1 MKRMK
6 GGKRGGG
13 RKGGKKTGGL
23 EGSWRERKREGGQEG
38 GQPSRGQERVAE
50 GREGREGA
58 AERGRAG
65 ESWPGVVLWRRE
77 RVSGV
82 CGSLP
87 RARASLVLCVGEP
100 SRCLVAPRI
109 PGRGRACGGRAGGR
123 ACAALALRRPCRKP
137 PVAGVKPCAA
147 AVSARARVRAKGG
160 RRARCGR
167 VRVVLAPQPFGFGRK
182 GAAGGREGRA
192 AGEKGNGKECSLAV
206 KKKVECEVSSDEVTR
221 RRFLLRSECFEDE
234 KCREVQ

>member
-1 MKRMK
+1 MTRMK
-6 GGKRGGG
+6 GGKSGG

-38 GQPSRGQERVAE
+38 GQASRGQERVAE

-109 PGRGRACGGRAGGR
+109 PGRGRACGGRAGVRGP
-123 ACAALALRRPCRKP
+123 RPPP
-137 PVAGVKPCAA
+137 PVSEAA
-147 AVSARARVRAKGG
+147 SGRSEAVCRRGQCSCEGEGEGRPQSTVRVRAGG
-160 RRARCGR
+160 ARSSALRIRAEGSSRRARG
-167 VRVVLAPQPFGFGRK
+167 PGGGGKGERK
-182 GAAGGREGRA
+182 RMF
-192 AGEKGNGKECSLAV
+192 S
-206 KKKVECEVSSDEVTR
+206 R
-221 RRFLLRSECFEDE
+221 RQKRS
-234 KCREVQ
+234 RM

>member
-1 MKRMK
+1 MTRMK
-6 GGKRGGG
+6 GGKSGG

-38 GQPSRGQERVAE
+38 GQASRGQERVAE

-109 PGRGRACGGRAGGR
+109 PGRGRACGGRAGVR

-147 AVSARARVRAKGG
+147 AVSARARARAKGG
-160 RRARCGR
+160 RRARCGC
-167 VRVVLAPQPFGFGRK
+167 GR
-182 GAAGGREGRA
+182 GWCSLLSPSDSGGREQPEGERAGRR
-192 AGEKGNGKECSLAV
+192 GKRGTEKNVLSPS
-206 KKKVECEVSSDEVTR
+206 KKKSNVKCPVTR
-221 RRFLLRSECFEDE
+221 
-234 KCREVQ
+234 